1 MNTYRIR
8 YTTGNSGVKLV
19 RADSVNGFDPAWDT
33 YVFKRENEVVAA
45 IPKAVVASVEKV
57 DEDGAA

>member
-8 YTTGNSGVKLV
+8 YTTGNSGIKLV
-19 RADSVNGFDPAWDT
+19 RADSVTGFDTPWDTT

-45 IPKAVVASVEKV
+45 HPQGGSDIRRER
-57 DEDGAA
+57 